1 MNNIKLEL
9 ISKKREEL
17 LEIAK
22 WRNKCMESL
31 RSISYTPVSFYHQS
45 IWIENMT
52 EQDKYF
58 FIYDS
63 VNNKFI
69 GYCGLD
75 KICHI
80 NNSAEISLL
89 IGIPYYG
96 KGYGKATV
104 KKLLHYAFVTL
115 KLNCL
120 FIEVYKTTNKFEG
133 FWNKLGF
140 RKEGILRQRKYWNG
154 KYYDSIIAS
163 MLSHEY
169 YKSKGIQS

>member
-31 RSISYTPVSFYHQS
+31 RSTSYTPVSFYHQS
-45 IWIENMT
+45 KWVENMGM
-52 EQDKYF
+52 QDKYF

-63 VNNKFI
+63 TTNEFI

-75 KICHI
+75 KICYS

-89 IGIPYYG
+89 IGIPYYE
-96 KGYGKATV
+96 KGYGKAAV
-104 KKLLHYAFVTL
+104 KKLLYYAFTIL

-120 FIEVYKTTNKFEG
+120 FIEVYETTNKFEG

-140 RKEGILRQRKYWNG
+140 MKEGVLRQRKYWNG

-163 MLSHEY
+163 MLRCEY
-169 YKSKGIQS
+169 YKSKGIKL